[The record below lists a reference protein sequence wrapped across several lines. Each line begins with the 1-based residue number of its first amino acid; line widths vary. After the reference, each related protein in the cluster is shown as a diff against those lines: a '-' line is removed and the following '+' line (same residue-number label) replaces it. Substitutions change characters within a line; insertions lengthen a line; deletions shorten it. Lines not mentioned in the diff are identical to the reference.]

1 MDDERFLNMGG
12 EKMPVGSRT
21 DPYQNFRFRVE
32 IEGIIQSGFSE
43 VTIPDSTSNLIEYRE
58 GNELTHVRKLP
69 GITKYGNLVL
79 KRGITDSMELYN
91 WRKIVEQGKMQ
102 DARKNMAV
110 ILLDEEGND
119 AARWEFEGAWPIKYD
134 APDLTAKGN
143 DVAIE
148 ILEIVFETM
157 MRVK

>member
-1 MDDERFLNMGG
+1 
-12 EKMPVGSRT
+12 MPVGSRN

-32 IEGIIQSGFSE
+32 IDGILHSGFSE
-43 VTIPDSTSNLIEYRE
+43 VTIPDSTTSLIEYRE
-58 GNELTHVRKLP
+58 GNESTVVRKLP
-69 GITKYGNLVL
+69 GLTKYGNLVL

-91 WRKIVEQGKMQ
+91 WRKLVEQGKIQ
-102 DARKNMAV
+102 DARKNMTI
-110 ILLDEEGND
+110 ILLNEEGND

-134 APDLTAKGN
+134 APDLTSKGN

-157 MRVK
+157 IRVK